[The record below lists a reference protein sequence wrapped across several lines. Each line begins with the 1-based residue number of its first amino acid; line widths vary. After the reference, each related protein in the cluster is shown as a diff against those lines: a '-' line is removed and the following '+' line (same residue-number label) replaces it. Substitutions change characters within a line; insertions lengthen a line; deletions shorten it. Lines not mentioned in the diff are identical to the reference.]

1 MIMEEKK
8 IIDYSRT
15 YRKISADKK
24 KCAVYIVL
32 LIIFVFL
39 LFWFH
44 VGDLTRIICKFCA
57 AELRKYEPGMYIGI
71 RSETYPLFGKI
82 SYLSANT
89 VYPGIGTSLINA
101 GCSLFIVLLFAFL
114 PCKGRPFAI
123 YMILNGTIHLINSLW
138 FIFGGSNF
146 PYTLTVYSQLY
157 ILQEIGIWVVFFVLT
172 VCVTGIMGNKG
183 MGYKLATLFF
193 VMLYS
198 IVFGTVRYM
207 VFIYLL
213 YKYSVLYMALFYFM
227 IGPLFDFLYLVM
239 IYGMFVNRM
248 IKIYDSR
255 KGKEVWKWS

>member
-123 YMILNGTIHLINSLW
+123 Y
-138 FIFGGSNF
+138 
-146 PYTLTVYSQLY
+146 TLTVYSQLY

-207 VFIYLL
+207 VFVYLL